1 MMRSVQSTRGPLCFV
16 CIRGMNSLGN
26 LKKIEHTYIS
36 AITTS
41 IRRISTNSNLALEK
55 ARKDTGFFKK
65 TTYIKGDHLKNPL
78 ILNKS
83 RRKEFT
89 ATLVKSSSSWVAGVV
104 TGRWWWH
111 DAGGGVQL
119 SNVAVKW
126 LKLVPQ
132 VPLRTIYYA
141 PWPPKHHFG
150 TCTIFLKPLYILL
163 YVCACVCEI
172 LVLVLCIACT
182 YDIPILNMIPY
193 CIK

>member
-1 MMRSVQSTRGPLCFV
+1 MRSVQSTRGPLCFV

-26 LKKIEHTYIS
+26 LKKIEHIFPQLPL
-36 AITTS
+36 IFVGFQLG
-41 IRRISTNSNLALEK
+41 NSNLALEK

-150 TCTIFLKPLYILL
+150 TCTTFF
-163 YVCACVCEI
+163 
-172 LVLVLCIACT
+172 
-182 YDIPILNMIPY
+182 
-193 CIK
+193 

>member
-1 MMRSVQSTRGPLCFV
+1 MKEDFFLTSHDEKCAKYKRTTLLHMY
-16 CIRGMNSLGN
+16 IRGMNYLGN
-26 LKKIEHTYIS
+26 LKKLNIGYQLIV
-36 AITTS
+36 IW
-41 IRRISTNSNLALEK
+41 LL
-55 ARKDTGFFKK
+55 KK
-65 TTYIKGDHLKNPL
+65 QGRTQVFLKNDIKGDHLKNPL

>member
-1 MMRSVQSTRGPLCFV
+1 MNIHIFPQLPLVFV
-16 CIRGMNSLGN
+16 GFPLIVIWL
-26 LKKIEHTYIS
+26 LKKQGRTQV
-36 AITTS
+36 
-41 IRRISTNSNLALEK
+41 
-55 ARKDTGFFKK
+55 FFKN

-104 TGRWWWH
+104 TGRWWWWH

-163 YVCACVCEI
+163 CVCMWNTCPRLVHSTYIWYSNFEYDSLLYKLINFI
-172 LVLVLCIACT
+172 LDNECH
-182 YDIPILNMIPY
+182 
-193 CIK
+193 